1 MRPGSNWAL
10 GSCHVNQFRSPIEFA
25 PHAAWLLTDPSLD
38 PSNCECKYCSVKNTG
53 RSRKLQSRCNRS
65 DTPTTVASLSS
76 HRTSRSTPLTLT
88 RRLAGSASSVAS
100 ERRTGGIRRQPSLHK
115 IPPQQEGSGS
125 EAPIP
130 PQLFDLV
137 ALSYGRL
144 YRHQE
149 LVWLVLDEPLSVN
162 TNSRPDEVHTLRFW
176 PGVVKG
182 VVSLAPGQPAEGPE
196 TLYLVTIISVERSYF
211 VPQKSII
218 PFRAYSLDEN
228 TLIDLQ
234 SSDTETL
241 PNDFDHGFDPLPQS
255 ATPETSPGLALER
268 SPLELFIADIKIA
281 KHIAT
286 IWTATD
292 DYFHRSQQS
301 RERAGNSRRY
311 RGLWWGAER
320 IWVGDL
326 LILSFPESSIKYS
339 NEDSSCFARDLR
351 NEDSIGNLS
360 PEDRKPEEKCVF
372 FKLRALET
380 VRTEQGVTELEAIG
394 SVYRLAPPLDSEEP
408 RPSDTG
414 LPRPPD
420 GFVFRAVLSA
430 GVETQLPLRLIR
442 GRYYPQ
448 LLSSVTKDASAE
460 RGLRVMEGLCP
471 PGSAPWRPSKYAIES
486 RHGMLNNAR
495 NLANKNC

>member
-326 LILSFPESSIKYS
+326 LILSFPESSIRYS
-339 NEDSSCFARDLR
+339 NEDSSCFVHDEDLPL
-351 NEDSIGNLS
+351 D
-360 PEDRKPEEKCVF
+360 DRKPEEKCVF
-372 FKLRALET
+372 LKLRALET
-380 VRTEQGVTELEAIG
+380 VQTEDGLTVLEAIG
-394 SVYRLAPPLDSEEP
+394 SVYKLAPSLSSAQAKENRP
-408 RPSDTG
+408 RILE

-420 GFVFRAVLSA
+420 GFVFKEVLSA
-430 GVETQLPLRLIR
+430 DTETKLPLRLIR

-448 LLSSVTKDASAE
+448 LLSSMTKEILQVE
-460 RGLRVMEGLCP
+460 RGPKAMEGLRP
-471 PGSAPWRPSKYAIES
+471 AGSGVWRPSKHTVEP
-486 RHGMLNNAR
+486 RNGMLNMT
-495 NLANKNC
+495 